1 MLQGLFR
8 QRSQRFRPAEV
19 PVVAYTVS
27 AEIAKVPEP
36 AEVPVVATGTV
47 SAEIAK
53 VPEPAEVPAVAA
65 SDAAA
70 EIAKVPEQ
78 SVGGENSSRSEHKDK
93 GNAKQAR
100 VLQADSMGVG
110 S

>member
-19 PVVAYTVS
+19 PVVAY
-27 AEIAKVPEP
+27 
-36 AEVPVVATGTV
+36 TV